1 MYDAIIVGGGPA
13 GLNAALVLG
22 RCRRKV
28 LLCDEGK
35 PRNRVSRG
43 VNGFITRENIL
54 PQELRRIAREELKDY
69 ATVEILDGVT
79 VDDVNF
85 LDGGGFE
92 AVMENGRRETS
103 RKMLLATGVEDNLPN
118 IPGFAE
124 HYGHGVYN
132 CPYCD
137 GWEERD
143 RPLAVYGPEDKGK
156 NFALQMTIW
165 SRDIVLCT
173 DGPSNLKPED
183 RARIERHGIV
193 IREDKVIRLEGDD
206 QRLHMIHFDKGH
218 PLPRE
223 ALFFITG
230 AKPNCAIAT
239 RLGCELTEK
248 GVVRTVGNEETNIP
262 GLFVAGDASQRVQF
276 AIVAAAEGALAAFEI
291 NSELCEED
299 MR

>member
-43 VNGFITRENIL
+43 VNGFITREKVL
-54 PQELRRIAREELKDY
+54 PHELRRIAHEELREY
-69 ATVEILDGVT
+69 PTVEIREGII

-85 LDGGGFE
+85 LDDGRFE
-92 AVMENGRRETS
+92 AIMEDGSRAQS
-103 RKMLLATGVEDNLPN
+103 RKMLLATGVEDTLPD
-118 IPGFAE
+118 IPGFRE
-124 HYGHGVYN
+124 LYGHGVYN

-137 GWEERD
+137 GWEERE
-143 RPLAVYGPEDKGK
+143 RPIAVYGPADKGRR
-156 NFALQMTIW
+156 FALQMKTW
-165 SRDIVLCT
+165 TDNIVLCT
-173 DGPSNLKPED
+173 DGPATLTPED
-183 RARIERHGIV
+183 RDRLERHGIR
-193 IREDKVIRLEGDD
+193 IIEDRVVRLEGDNE
-206 QRLHMIHFDKGH
+206 RLHAVHFDVGD

-230 AKPNCAIAT
+230 AKPNCAIASK
-239 RLGCELTEK
+239 LGCELTEK
-248 GVVRTVGNEETNIP
+248 GVVRTVGNKETNVP

-276 AIVAAAEGALAAFEI
+276 AVVAAAEGALAAFEI

-299 MR
+299 LV

>member
-1 MYDAIIVGGGPA
+1 MYDAIIAGGGPA

-54 PQELRRIAREELKDY
+54 PLELRRIAREELTEY
-69 ATVEILDGVT
+69 PTVEVVDGIAIE
-79 VDDVNF
+79 DVNF
-85 LDGGGFE
+85 LEAGAFE
-92 AVMENGRRETS
+92 AVLANGRRAQG
-103 RKMLLATGVEDNLPN
+103 RKMLLATGVEDNLPD

-124 HYGHGVYN
+124 LYGHGVYN

-143 RPLAVYGPEDKGK
+143 RPLAVYGPDDNGK
-156 NFALQMTIW
+156 VFALQMTVW
-165 SRDIVLCT
+165 SKDLVLCT
-173 DGPSNLKPED
+173 DGPSNLKDED
-183 RARIERHGIV
+183 RARLERHGIV
-193 IREDKVIRLEGDD
+193 IREDRVLRLEGDD
-206 QRLHMIHFDKGH
+206 ERLHMIHFDKGH

-230 AKPNCAIAT
+230 AIPNCAIASK
-239 RLGCELTEK
+239 LGCELTEK
-248 GVVRTVGNEETNIP
+248 GVVRTVGNEQTNVP
-262 GLFVAGDASQRVQF
+262 GLFVAGDASKRVQF
-276 AIVAAAEGALAAFEI
+276 AVVAAAEGALAAFEI
-291 NSELCEED
+291 NKELCEED
-299 MR
+299 LR